1 MKILVLLFFSIVILF
16 GCKENPYPKPHGYPR
31 LNLPKVGY
39 ENWNGN
45 CGISFKK
52 PNGATIENTETD
64 SCFFNL
70 SYNSLNAKV
79 YCSYMPVNNQLKEI
93 IDQEYKLREK
103 HNQFSTSVKE
113 KVYHDPTRNVH
124 ALLFHISG
132 TQAAT
137 PLQFFITDSTNHF
150 FRGTLY
156 FNTSPNND
164 SMATAIEFIRND
176 IDTLV
181 ESFEWKRVYD

>member
-1 MKILVLLFFSIVILF
+1 MKTHNLIFIVVIFLF
-16 GCKENPYPKPHGYPR
+16 GCKEDPYPKPYGYPR

-39 ENWNGN
+39 EKWSSN
-45 CGISFKK
+45 CSFIFKK
-52 PNGATIENTETD
+52 PNGADVEKVDADT
-64 SCFFNL
+64 CFFNL
-70 SYNSLNAKV
+70 SYSSLNAKV
-79 YCSYMPVNNQLKEI
+79 YCSYIPVEGQLKEI

-113 KVYHDPTRNVH
+113 KVFHNPTKNVH

-137 PLQFFITDSTNHF
+137 PLQFFITDSVNHF

-164 SMATAIEFIRND
+164 SLATAIDFIKND

-181 ESFEWKRVYD
+181 ESFEWR

>member
-1 MKILVLLFFSIVILF
+1 MIKLSINSLILIVVLF
-16 GCKENPYPKPHGYPR
+16 GCKDDPYLKPIGYPR
-31 LNLPKVGY
+31 LNLPEAGY
-39 ENWNGN
+39 QAWSNN
-45 CGISFKK
+45 CGFSFRK
-52 PNGATIENTETD
+52 PICTNIEKLESD

-70 SYNSLNAKV
+70 SYPSLNAKV
-79 YCSYMPVNNQLKEI
+79 FCSYIPVNSKLKEI

-113 KVYHDPTRNVH
+113 SVFHSQSKNVH

-137 PLQFFITDSTNHF
+137 PLQFFITDSINHF

-156 FNTSPNND
+156 FNNSPNND
-164 SMATAIEFIRND
+164 SLETAIDFIRTD

-181 ESFEWKRVYD
+181 ESFEWR